1 MTLSKMRSVAIL
13 ALILAP
19 TFTLAHSMEPGSR
32 VEQALTPVHQ
42 KIYTLSNDFDIPAA
56 FKIEVFNE
64 DFTPA
69 DGWDVAKKKY
79 KLLPKSQTNVAI
91 TFEAQTQ
98 RKVIVCSILSEI
110 GKNYE
115 KALTTTRVCS
125 RLTINSFTQ

>member
-98 RKVIVCSILSEI
+98 RKVIVCSTLSEI
-110 GKNYE
+110 GKNID
-115 KALTTTRVCS
+115 S
-125 RLTINSFTQ
+125 